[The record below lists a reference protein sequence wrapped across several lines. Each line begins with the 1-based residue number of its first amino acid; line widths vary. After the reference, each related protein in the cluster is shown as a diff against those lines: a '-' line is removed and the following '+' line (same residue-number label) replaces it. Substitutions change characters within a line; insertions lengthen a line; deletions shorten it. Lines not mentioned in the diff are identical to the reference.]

1 MSLINIEGLSQDD
14 VIAQIVKAIQNS
26 PDSEDKK
33 NFIRDLAAK
42 LEIPATSDP
51 APASA
56 EPEEECPDY
65 REKFDLQEYSAGHPN
80 IQHRGKLVFIDD
92 TDWEEDEANNVVF
105 GDCCADTYFAGT
117 LSDVDPDETDIDT
130 VIDELTDRAEKIRNV
145 LDTLRGIR
153 DNGGKYVIWNNDE
166 DFDYSEFE
174 SGDEFDD

>member
-42 LEIPATSDP
+42 LEIPVTPGSGLSDSIP
-51 APASA
+51 V
-56 EPEEECPDY
+56 EECSDY

-92 TDWEEDEANNVVF
+92 SDWAEDEANSVVF
-105 GDCCADTYFAGT
+105 GDSCADTYFADG
-117 LSDVDPDETDIDT
+117 LSDVDTDDTDIDT
-130 VIDELTDRAEKIRNV
+130 LIDELDERAEKIRNV
-145 LDTLRGIR
+145 LGTLREIR
-153 DNGGKYVIWNNDE
+153 DNGGKYVVWNNDD

-174 SGDEFDD
+174 SGDDFDD